1 MVSAGNSANGSAGRP
16 TSLCRTV
23 CRTTLESVTSL
34 RGPSGP
40 ASRLPR
46 ALAVL
51 ARLSLIALVGFHAWR
66 FVVRAFE
73 GQLFA
78 PDVVLRWG
86 AGLGLFAALVALRR
100 VGVPVWHGRKAAVL
114 WTLVFLLHWHAAV
127 SRPLAP
133 GGHPIIPE
141 VAEAVAVFSA
151 GAVLLAGA
159 ALLNAAA
166 ASRPDRREHVVGWVA
181 VRPVATSPASWHRLC
196 LAPRP
201 PPA

>member
-1 MVSAGNSANGSAGRP
+1 M
-16 TSLCRTV
+16 
-23 CRTTLESVTSL
+23 TSL
-34 RGPSGP
+34 RGPSGS
-40 ASRLPR
+40 ASWLPR
-46 ALAVL
+46 ALGAVV
-51 ARLSLIALVGFHAWR
+51 RLTLIALTAFHAWR

-73 GQLFA
+73 GDLFA

-86 AGLGLFAALVALRR
+86 AGVVLFAAFVALRR
-100 VGVPVWHGRKAAVL
+100 VGVPIFRGRQAAVL

-133 GGHPIIPE
+133 SGHPIIPE

-151 GAVLLAGA
+151 GAVLLAGI
-159 ALLNAAA
+159 ALLGAAA
-166 ASRPDRREHVVGWVA
+166 ASRPDRRERVVGWVA
-181 VRPVATSPASWHRLC
+181 VRPVASCPASVHRLC